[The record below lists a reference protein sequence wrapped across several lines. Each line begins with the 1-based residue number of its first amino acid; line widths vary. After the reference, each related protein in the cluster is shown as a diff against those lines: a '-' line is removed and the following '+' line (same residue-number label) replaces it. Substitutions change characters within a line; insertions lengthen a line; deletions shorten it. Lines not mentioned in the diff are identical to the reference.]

1 MKSISEIFCV
11 PRPKH
16 ICLKGDGCYHTASY
30 DPSQVQV
37 ELNPVVKHPEGY
49 RIRVQDGQ
57 ITVTANTRAGKFYA
71 MQTLRQVMNGAPE
84 IPEFC
89 LCDEP
94 VYEHRGFMIDCV
106 RHFFTVD
113 ELKKMIDA
121 AALYKLN
128 KFHWHLTDDQGW
140 RIQIDSYPLL
150 TEIGSRRSGSHFDRE
165 KNTREEYGGFYTKDE
180 IREIVCYCADRC
192 IEVIPEVDIPGHTCA
207 AIAAYPY
214 LSCTQEPIPVR
225 VCGGIFRD
233 ILCAGKESTYD
244 FVFQVL
250 DEVMELFPSGKIH
263 IGGDE
268 APKDRWNKCPHCRAV
283 MEREHIA
290 DAEGL
295 QGYFTN
301 RVVDHLAS
309 KGIHATVWNDSLK
322 SGNLKNSVDVQMWMD
337 RGGYAI
343 RRANRGGKVIISD
356 FSHYYMD
363 YPYGLTPLDKTYNFD
378 PMLPGLSFEG
388 EQNILGVEG
397 ALWTEHVPDFE
408 RLCYMAYP
416 RFAAIAETGWS
427 KADQKNVYDFERRF
441 CASIPLLEEIGVK
454 PAPMGKWSSRPVSG
468 KLETARFFLRNLNRD
483 TIKNQLGLE

>member
-1 MKSISEIFCV
+1 MKSISEILCV

-16 ICLKGDGCYHTASY
+16 ICAKGEGTYRTASY

-57 ITVTANTRAGKFYA
+57 ITVTANTRAGRFYA

-84 IPEFC
+84 IPDFC

-94 VYEHRGFMIDCV
+94 EFEYRGFMIDCS

-140 RIQIDSYPLL
+140 RIEIESYPLL
-150 TEIGSRRSGSHFDRE
+150 TQFASKRKGSHFGWE
-165 KNTREEYGGFYTKDE
+165 KDSGEEYGGFYTKAE
-180 IREIVCYCADRC
+180 IREVVQYCADRC
-192 IEVIPEVDIPGHTCA
+192 IEVIPEIDMPGHMCA

-214 LSCTQEPIPVR
+214 LSCTQKPIPVR
-225 VCGGIFRD
+225 NFGGIFRD

-244 FVFQVL
+244 FVCQVL
-250 DEVMELFPSGKIH
+250 DEVIELFPSRWIH
-263 IGGDE
+263 LGGDE
-268 APKDRWNKCPHCRAV
+268 APKDRWRKCPHCREV

-301 RVVDHLAS
+301 RVVDYLAF
-309 KGIHATVWNDSLK
+309 KGVRATVWNDSLK
-322 SGNLKNSVDVQMWMD
+322 SGNLKNSVAVQMWMD
-337 RGGYAI
+337 HGGYCV
-343 RRANRGGKVIISD
+343 RRANRGGKVIVSD
-356 FSHYYMD
+356 VSGYYLD
-363 YPYGLTPLDKTYNFD
+363 YPYGVTPLDKTYNLN
-378 PMLPGLSFEG
+378 PLLPGLTFEG
-388 EQNILGVEG
+388 ERNIIGVEG
-397 ALWTEHVPDFE
+397 TLWAEYIPDFE
-408 RLCYMAYP
+408 RLCYQAYP
-416 RFAAIAETGWS
+416 RLAAVAEAGWTAPS
-427 KADQKNVYDFERRF
+427 AKELYGFERRF
-441 CASIPLLEEIGVK
+441 VASMPLLHEAGVT
-454 PAPMGKWSSRPVSG
+454 PAPQGKWRPSEIAG
-468 KLETARFFLRNLNRD
+468 KLQAVRFYLGRMNRD
-483 TIKNQLGLE
+483 VIKNQLDLK